1 MNIRRIERIS
11 AEIQRVV
18 SDIIINGLKDPR
30 VDELT
35 TVTDVKVTRDL
46 SYANI
51 YVSVLGDEKKK
62 KDTIIGLENAK
73 GFIRKEISDN
83 VKLRHTPKPVF
94 HLDESIEKGIRI
106 SKLINEVNKGSDED
120 NE

>member
-11 AEIQRVV
+11 SEIQRVV
-18 SDIIINGLKDPR
+18 SDIILNDLKDPR
-30 VDELT
+30 VDVLT

-46 SYANI
+46 SFANI

-62 KDTIIGLENAK
+62 RDTIIGLESAK

-83 VKLRHTPKPVF
+83 VDLRHTPEPMF
-94 HLDESIEKGIRI
+94 HLDESIEEGMRI
-106 SKLINEVNKGSDED
+106 SKLIDQVNKKSDED